1 MNKFNLT
8 QRHLLLTALLFAIAL
23 SYIPA
28 QAKPFRIVNDD
39 IIIDQSGRQIH
50 VSKRFERIIS
60 LYGAHTENL
69 FALGLDQEIIG
80 VTNNEV
86 YPPAASNK
94 TVFSYHDDPEKFLV
108 ARPDIVLIR
117 PMIDR
122 AYAQLITRLEKSGIT
137 VLSLQPAN
145 INEMFTYWKILGILT
160 GKENR
165 ANQMTRHF
173 ETAARE
179 FKSLSQT
186 IENKKRVYFEAMHS
200 QMKTFTSQAM
210 AIFALECA
218 GGINIAPDAES
229 SRGTNIGIYGKEHIL
244 SHADEI
250 DVYLAQSGVM
260 NHPTFSLI
268 KNEPGF
274 NTIKAVKNN
283 RIHTIDEMI
292 VSRPSFRLLNGIYE
306 IGSILYPNI
315 FDQKAQNILKRAYAF
330 K

>member
-1 MNKFNLT
+1 MNKFNFT
-8 QRHLLLTALLFAIAL
+8 QRHLLLTALLFAIAI

-39 IIIDQSGRQIH
+39 VIIDQSGRQIH

-69 FALGLDQEIIG
+69 FALGVDRKIIG
-80 VTNNEV
+80 VTHNEV

-94 TVFSYHDDPEKFLV
+94 PVFSYHDDPEKFLV
-108 ARPDIVLIR
+108 ARPDLVLIR

-145 INEMFTYWKILGILT
+145 VNEMFTYWKILGILT
-160 GKENR
+160 GTENR
-165 ANQMTRHF
+165 ADQMTLHF
-173 ETAARE
+173 ETSARE
-179 FKSLSQT
+179 FKSLSQP

-218 GGINIAPDAES
+218 GGINIAPDAE
-229 SRGTNIGIYGKEHIL
+229 
-244 SHADEI
+244 
-250 DVYLAQSGVM
+250 
-260 NHPTFSLI
+260 
-268 KNEPGF
+268 
-274 NTIKAVKNN
+274 
-283 RIHTIDEMI
+283 
-292 VSRPSFRLLNGIYE
+292 
-306 IGSILYPNI
+306 
-315 FDQKAQNILKRAYAF
+315 
-330 K
+330 